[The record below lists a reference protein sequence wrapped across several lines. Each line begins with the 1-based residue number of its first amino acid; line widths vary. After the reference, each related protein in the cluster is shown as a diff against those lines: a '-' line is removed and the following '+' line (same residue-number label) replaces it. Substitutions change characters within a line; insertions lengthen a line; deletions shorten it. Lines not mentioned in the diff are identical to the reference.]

1 MRVPHSAQYE
11 MTTLAILLLGSL
23 AAAGQAV
30 PADSLIGRN
39 AENLQRVPVGL
50 MEPGDR
56 IGQGGWRMKAFR
68 VEPADRK
75 DAKVGRDALVFAG
88 TAEVSGAKGDF
99 TVNGWL
105 SGQTAALGLW
115 VYLDEGA
122 NVEKVGIQVYDGEGE
137 ALMMLRRADWV
148 GWKWV
153 EFATTGE
160 HVRQSY
166 PQKDRNGR
174 IDAPLRSQNVV
185 WFAKAPGATRM
196 VVDGMVALVDRS
208 KLGGKAEVTIG
219 ALGPD
224 IVEPGGSVPVS
235 LLLVNYANE
244 PVAVDA
250 AYSFQRASALYA
262 QPVPDPV
269 HGSNHATGC
278 KSWTVADG
286 ETIETGSLTDGQR
299 WTDAGTAYKKD
310 HFTEA
315 FQFVDLGKVRRIT
328 KMRWLSGDANH
339 TWFVDVWVSRD
350 GKTFTAVRGL
360 QDVDQHKKWGWVD
373 YPVTSPV
380 EARVIRFRYHTG
392 DEARKVPAIRFPAE
406 LAVCDGVADERMEI
420 PRVGPVLDDGR
431 AKATVPARS
440 FHLLAIPAKATLD
453 AGACFVG
460 IDASWPGRRAL
471 AYRHVFADL
480 TPDASGVSAESRFG
494 LNVAHAPLAP
504 RLRDLGIGWVRFENM
519 KWPFVSPAPQT
530 YAFDGSV
537 KPWQVDT
544 DAIFQAYHRNGLNV
558 LSYMF
563 MTPQWASTA
572 PPDARPDRVLFFPPK
587 DPALFGE
594 FCFQVAARYGNTK
607 HPAAALRSNDKKSGL
622 GLVHYYEMWNEPG
635 LNPSPKATWGG
646 WSAPLDEYYRMMRYG
661 AEAVKKADPTATV
674 TSAGYAGITTEI
686 VNRLRTYKYPDGKC
700 PLDFV
705 EVLNVHYYSGQK
717 PPETSVE
724 DGNAR
729 AVGQTTFSEDLEDLR
744 AWRDRYAPKMP
755 IWMTETGYD
764 SAGPFGTNETIQSAR
779 LPRVVMLCLAAGV
792 DKVFV
797 YRESGSTPSMHACS
811 GLLRDDFTAKP
822 SWFTF
827 AALLRQF
834 RRVKGPAVRLPH
846 RDPNVWLLKWNEA
859 GKDLLT
865 AWTVN
870 GRAPLGLDF
879 GPCEITDAF
888 GARRNAASTAELGL
902 TPFPVYIRKMSGSDA
917 WRTLLAAYESQRRD
931 RQRRRQR
938 AAACRKY
945 LYDFGT
951 TDRVGTHRMEGIEFP
966 YTPVRAADVW
976 DEAKGYGFDKKALGD
991 ENRLWVRSKLDGDGS
1006 RTYQGTPFRFRVEA
1020 GAYRLA
1026 VGFSGHSSEPKLT
1039 VAGLAEPLTL
1049 PLDKRTSAAEA
1060 EVVLA
1065 EPAALSVFV
1074 AKGYAEIRWVRLVE
1088 KP

>member
-1 MRVPHSAQYE
+1 MRLPY
-11 MTTLAILLLGSL
+11 LLRCGVTGVVVLSGSL
-23 AAAGQAV
+23 LAAGELSV
-30 PADSLIGRN
+30 PADSLVGRN
-39 AENLQRVPVGL
+39 PKNLQRVPICL

-56 IGQGGWRMKAFR
+56 IGVGGWRMGGLR
-68 VEPADRK
+68 VEPAERQ
-75 DAKVGRDALVFAG
+75 DAKVGRGVMTFSG
-88 TAEVSGAKGDF
+88 TAEIAGAKGDF

-115 VYLDEGA
+115 VYLDESA
-122 NVEKVGIQVYDGEGE
+122 NIDKVGIQVYDGEGE
-137 ALMMLRRADWV
+137 ALMMLRSADWT

-166 PQKDRNGR
+166 PQKDRNSR
-174 IDAPLRSQNVV
+174 IDAPLKSQNVV

-208 KLGGKAEVTIG
+208 ELGGKAEVTISPL
-219 ALGPD
+219 APD

-235 LLLVNYANE
+235 LLLVNYTDE
-244 PVAVDA
+244 PVTVEA
-250 AYSFQRASALYA
+250 AYSLQKTSAIYA
-262 QPVPDPV
+262 EPVPDPV
-269 HGSNHATGC
+269 HGSNHAVGC

-286 ETIETGSLTDGQR
+286 ETIETGSLTDGQP

-315 FQFVDLGKVRRIT
+315 WQFVDLGKVRRIT
-328 KMRWLSGDANH
+328 RMSWLSGDANH
-339 TWFVDVWVSRD
+339 TWLVDVSVSRD
-350 GKTFTAVRGL
+350 GKTFTAVPGL
-360 QDVDQHKKWGWVD
+360 QNVDHHQKWGWRD
-373 YPVTSPV
+373 YPMASPV
-380 EARVIRFRYHTG
+380 EAKVIRFRYHTG
-392 DEARKVPAIRFPAE
+392 DATKKAPAIRFPSE
-406 LAVCDGVADERMEI
+406 LAVCDGVADERMAI
-420 PRVGPVLDDGR
+420 PRVGPALGEGR
-431 AKATVPARS
+431 AGVTVPARS
-440 FHLLAIPAKATLD
+440 FHLLALPAKATLD

-480 TPDASGVSAESRFG
+480 TTDASLGSPESRFG
-494 LNVAHAPLAP
+494 LNTAHVPLAP

-519 KWPFVSPAPQT
+519 KWPFVSPAPQA

-544 DAIFQAYHRNGLNV
+544 DAVFQAYRRNGLNI
-558 LSYMF
+558 LTYMF
-563 MTPQWASTA
+563 MTPQWASSA

-607 HPAAALRSNDKKSGL
+607 HPAGALLSNDKKSGL

-674 TSAGYAGITTEI
+674 TTAGYASISTEVI
-686 VNRLRTYKYPDGKC
+686 NRLRTYQYADGKC

-705 EVLNVHYYSGQK
+705 ELINVHFYSGQK
-717 PPETSVE
+717 PPETSRE

-729 AVGQTTFSEDLEDLR
+729 TASQTTFSENLEDLR
-744 AWRDRYAPKMP
+744 AWRDQYAPKMP

-764 SAGPFGTNETIQSAR
+764 SAGPFGTTETIQSAR

-811 GLLRDDFTAKP
+811 GVLRDDFTAKP

-827 AALLRQF
+827 GTLLRQF
-834 RRVKGPAVRLPH
+834 RHVKGRAVRLPH
-846 RDPNVWLLKWNEA
+846 RDANVWLLKWNEG

-865 AWTVN
+865 AWTVD
-870 GRAPLGLDF
+870 GRAPLGLDL

-888 GARRNAASTAELGL
+888 GARRKATGTAELEV
-902 TPFPVYIRKMSGSDA
+902 TPFPVYLRNLSGSDA
-917 WRTLLAAYESQRRD
+917 WRGLLSAYESQQRD

-966 YTPVRAADVW
+966 YTPVLAADVW

-1026 VGFSGHSSEPKLT
+1026 VGFSGHDSDPKLT
-1039 VAGLAEPLTL
+1039 VTGLAEPLTL
-1049 PLDKRTSAAEA
+1049 PLDKKTSSAEA
-1060 EVVLA
+1060 EIVLA
-1065 EPAALSVFV
+1065 GPAALSVFV
-1074 AKGYAEIRWVRLVE
+1074 ATGYAEIRWVRLVE